1 MEEYIIASIKI
12 PIRLLDGGKST
23 SPCQER
29 CQIEFYRCEN
39 LDEFPENNSLESNAI
54 MSKFSRLFSSTVE
67 PRDASPPPVLLPR
80 TVADPPSVQ
89 HSHPLV
95 ADPPTVSPPP
105 PVELP
110 PPPPVELP
118 LQIAP
123 VHKEIVVSKKYPSKQ
138 KTFRVHQSHGSSMR
152 FTRRAPI

>member
-1 MEEYIIASIKI
+1 MDMEEYIIASIKI

-29 CQIEFYRCEN
+29 CQIEFYRCDN

-54 MSKFSRLFSSTVE
+54 MSKFSQFFSSTVDT
-67 PRDASPPPVLLPR
+67 RDVSPPPVSL
-80 TVADPPSVQ
+80 PPSVELPRSIE

-95 ADPPTVSPPP
+95 
-105 PVELP
+105 ELP
-110 PPPPVELP
+110 PSV
-118 LQIAP
+118 AP
-123 VHKEIVVSKKYPSKQ
+123 VHKEITVSKKYPSKQ
-138 KTFRVHQSHGSSMR
+138 KTFRVHQCHGSSMR